1 MDQQITALRTDLANQ
16 AAAKREALG
25 LELGAAWEDM
35 EEAIEEKVQAFN
47 HAVEQK
53 LVWINKVRYYGLRH
67 KLLEAV
73 KELQAVFTDD
83 VAGLRQ
89 MFADAAEERR
99 LAADA
104 AITSTQDEF
113 EVFVAQVVATCDANR
128 ADQSTKLEYAIEA
141 RRSAFDELLG
151 ECRKAISWAIDSQI
165 KALKDFLSNQYGYQG
180 HKPGPYEP
188 KPDAQYFDDEYVE
201 AVQQY
206 IDGVTKPLA
215 DQASAALSWLGQRK
229 DALKDAVSHIEDE
242 IENAQNAR
250 IDYELGEF
258 ASLVDG
264 VIQNN
269 GQLAAQLLADVQAKN
284 DKIQSTLE
292 ALNHQYYGY
301 QDVHGYRYKLL
312 SQLHH
317 QKTAFEQAVESSWV
331 TWTQSRDL
339 AMDTSA
345 ANAAAAAEGYESFL
359 STKLG
364 EWEGASAAARAD
376 LQ

>member
-1 MDQQITALRTDLANQ
+1 
-16 AAAKREALG
+16 
-25 LELGAAWEDM
+25 
-35 EEAIEEKVQAFN
+35 
-47 HAVEQK
+47 
-53 LVWINKVRYYGLRH
+53 
-67 KLLEAV
+67 
-73 KELQAVFTDD
+73 
-83 VAGLRQ
+83 
-89 MFADAAEERR
+89 
-99 LAADA
+99 
-104 AITSTQDEF
+104 
-113 EVFVAQVVATCDANR
+113 
-128 ADQSTKLEYAIEA
+128 
-141 RRSAFDELLG
+141 
-151 ECRKAISWAIDSQI
+151 
-165 KALKDFLSNQYGYQG
+165 
-180 HKPGPYEP
+180 
-188 KPDAQYFDDEYVE
+188 
-201 AVQQY
+201 
-206 IDGVTKPLA
+206 VTKPLA

-229 DALKDAVSHIEDE
+229 DALKDAVTHIEDE

-364 EWEGASAAARAD
+364 EWEGAAAAARAD